1 MLKLTYTEYGLHL
14 EYVAAPLEVLVAQRV
29 LLAMRTGQQLYVE
42 PGTASFLL
50 SINAL
55 SLPELRRSQGEQLDC
70 KHPQEDRSS
79 VTVIPVDDEFVE
91 VTVQGSWMAETPEAE
106 DGIFVTAL
114 PPQTEFLV
122 IKLWEASQ
130 TQVTFLA

>member
-14 EYVAAPLEVLVAQRV
+14 EYAAAPLEVLVAQRV
-29 LLAMRTGQQLYVE
+29 ILAMRTGQRLHIE

-50 SINAL
+50 SVHAPGL
-55 SLPELRRSQGEQLDC
+55 AELRRALQR
-70 KHPQEDRSS
+70 EDQTS
-79 VTVIPVDDEFVE
+79 VSVVSVDDEFVE

-106 DGIFVTAL
+106 DGIFVTAFT
-114 PPQTEFLV
+114 PQTEFLV
-122 IKLWEASQ
+122 MKLWEATQ